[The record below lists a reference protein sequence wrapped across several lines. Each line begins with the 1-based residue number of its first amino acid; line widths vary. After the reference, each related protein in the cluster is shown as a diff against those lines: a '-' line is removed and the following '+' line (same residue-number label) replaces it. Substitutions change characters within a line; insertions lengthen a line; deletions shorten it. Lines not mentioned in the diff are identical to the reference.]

1 MFESYIEH
9 FQPVADLLE
18 WRDKEEP
25 MPSHPSLIPAWKETA
40 MDDMMMALDEEPN
53 TKFTAVQELGCQVL
67 EKFLQ
72 AAKSSSWN
80 NQSPEERLQYA
91 KSVLERPQIP
101 QRTPAW
107 YEQGKEVLTA
117 SEFSGLFGTPR
128 AVGQLVLHKVPAA
141 LCAPGTEAP
150 SQTNRLACRSCD
162 MGPFDWGIRFEPV
175 LKQVLSSA
183 SYWGVEIAE
192 AGRILSATDPKLAA
206 SPDGILLA
214 ATDPARVGR
223 LLELKCPI
231 TRKIGAG
238 VPFDYWCQMQIQ
250 MEVTGIG
257 ECDYVEAKFESLTKT
272 VSELTPLP
280 EGAPKP
286 IAEGQLWLFQHERTL
301 EMRYAYTD
309 DERYTLFST
318 SADTPGWI
326 QIEMIP
332 WRLIALYTETIVR
345 DTTWYNSTEEKRAA
359 FWKDVEL
366 ARAGTYVAAPSS
378 KPPRVVV
385 TKEPAAAS
393 SPVCQILDD

>member
-1 MFESYIEH
+1 MFESYTEH
-9 FQPVADLLE
+9 FQSVADLLH
-18 WRDKEEP
+18 WRDTEEP
-25 MPSHPSLIPAWKETA
+25 MPSHPSLIPAWKESA
-40 MDDMMMALDEEPN
+40 MDDMMMAANEEAN
-53 TKFTAVQELGCQVL
+53 TKFTAVQELACQVL

-80 NQSPEERLQYA
+80 NQSPEDRLQYA

-107 YEQGKEVLTA
+107 YEQGKQVLTA

-141 LCAPGTEAP
+141 LVPPGTEGP

-175 LKQVLSSA
+175 LKQVLSS
-183 SYWGVEIAE
+183 SSFWGVEIAE
-192 AGRILSATDPKLAA
+192 AGRILSATDPNLAA

-214 ATDPARVGR
+214 ASDPLRVGR

-238 VPFDYWCQMQIQ
+238 IPFDYWCQMQIQ

-257 ECDYVEAKFESLTKT
+257 ECEYVEAKFESLTKT
-272 VSELTPLP
+272 ISELAPLP

-286 IAEGQLWLFQHERTL
+286 IAEGQFWLFQNENTL

-309 DERYTLFST
+309 DERYDLHI
-318 SADTPGWI
+318 PGWI

-345 DTTWYNSTEEKRAA
+345 DTTWYASTEEKRAA
-359 FWKDVEL
+359 FWKDVQK

-378 KPPRVVV
+378 KSPRVVV
-385 TKEPAAAS
+385 TKEPAS
-393 SPVCQILDD
+393 CQILDD